1 MSDYPM
7 KTILN
12 RKWSFSI
19 SLFIL
24 IPLIFSGISIISFI
38 IALRLSDYSAKT
50 AHTDLRSMVWGLS
63 VWFVTFLC
71 GFLITWLIVTPMRKF
86 VSEAEKL
93 PILPE
98 ISEIKSHETKDEI
111 ERFNIVFQ
119 EVTKFLGK
127 VEARELF
134 PDIIGQSRVMRGLFN
149 EIIKIAP
156 TDATVL
162 ITGESGTGKELI
174 ATGIYDHS
182 SRKGCPFIKLSCVA
196 IPEGLLESELFGHEK
211 GAFTGATGKK
221 IGKFEL
227 ANDGSLLLDEIGDM
241 PLETQAKLLR
251 VLQEKEF
258 ERVGGNASI
267 KVNVRFIAASN
278 KDLEK
283 MVTEGRFREDLYY
296 RLNVINLH
304 IPPLRERREDI
315 PLLIEYYLDES
326 GNGVM
331 ISPAAMQYLMMYSWP
346 GNVRELK
353 NTVERAA
360 LMADSGVIEPANIPA
375 GILSSLVAEG
385 HHVNLHKRGD
395 NTAST
400 DTANGSSMDE
410 RLASIERSM
419 IIDALIRS
427 GCVQARAAELLGIK
441 ERSLWHRIK
450 KYEID
455 IASLKASINE
465 GV

>member
-1 MSDYPM
+1 M

-12 RKWSFSI
+12 RKWSYSI

-38 IALRLSDYSAKT
+38 IALRLSDYTAKAVT
-50 AHTDLRSMVWGLS
+50 SDMQSLLWGLLI
-63 VWFVTFLC
+63 WLITFLC
-71 GFLITWLIVTPMRKF
+71 GLLITWLIVNPMRKF

-111 ERFNIVFQ
+111 ERFNIVFR

-127 VEARELF
+127 VEAKELF

-174 ATGIYDHS
+174 ATGIYNHS
-182 SRKGCPFIKLSCVA
+182 IRKGRPFIKLSCVA

-211 GAFTGATGKK
+211 GAFTGATAKK

-258 ERVGGNASI
+258 ERVGGNESI

-278 KDLEK
+278 KDLET
-283 MVTEGRFREDLYY
+283 MVTEGKFREDLYY

-326 GNGVM
+326 SSNGVQV
-331 ISPAAMQYLMMYSWP
+331 SPAAMQYMMMYSWP

-360 LMADSGVIEPANIPA
+360 LMADSGVIEPVNIPP

-385 HHVNLHKRGD
+385 HQVNLHKGGG
-395 NTAST
+395 NNSTSTT
-400 DTANGSSMDE
+400 DTAVASSSMDE

-419 IIDALIRS
+419 IIDALMSS

-455 IASLKASINE
+455 VASLKSSINE
-465 GV
+465 EM